1 MYLSLLFSK
10 FLDILESMLIVLL
23 IVYILAIN
31 FYAFLF
37 MRSIKNEDET
47 AQKTYDGKLSLIAL
61 LGGGLTI
68 FTCMFIFK
76 NRLNNLFFMLAVPL
90 LSALHI
96 CFWIMAFRSGAGIFR
111 F

>member
-1 MYLSLLFSK
+1 
-10 FLDILESMLIVLL
+10 MLIVLL
-23 IVYILAIN
+23 VVYILAIN

-37 MRSIKNEDET
+37 MRSIKNEDEN
-47 AQKTYDGKLSLIAL
+47 AQKAYDGKLSLIAL
-61 LGGGLTI
+61 LGGGLTV
-68 FTCMFIFK
+68 FTCMFVFK

-96 CFWIMAFRSGAGIFR
+96 CLWIMAFRSGWGFLR

>member
-1 MYLSLLFSK
+1 
-10 FLDILESMLIVLL
+10 MLAFLL

-31 FYAFLF
+31 FYALLY
-37 MRSIKNEDET
+37 MRSIKDRDEEE
-47 AQKTYDGKLSLIAL
+47 QKQHDGKLSLVAL

-76 NRLNNLFFMLAVPL
+76 NRLNNLFFMIAVPL

-96 CFWIMAFRSGAGIFR
+96 YLWIIAFRSGFSLFR
-111 F
+111 WR

>member
-1 MYLSLLFSK
+1 
-10 FLDILESMLIVLL
+10 MLVFLL

-37 MRSIKNEDET
+37 MKTIKNSDQET
-47 AQKTYDGKLSLIAL
+47 QKQYDGKLSLVAL
-61 LGGGLTI
+61 LGGGIAI

-76 NRLNNLFFMLAVPL
+76 NRLDNLFFMIAVPL

-96 CFWIMAFRSGAGIFR
+96 YLWIVAIRSGFAILR
-111 F
+111 W

>member
-1 MYLSLLFSK
+1 
-10 FLDILESMLIVLL
+10 MLVILL

-37 MRSIKNEDET
+37 MREIKNAKEAE
-47 AQKTYDGKLSLIAL
+47 QKTYDGKLSLIAL
-61 LGGGLTI
+61 LGGGITV

-96 CFWIMAFRSGAGIFR
+96 CLWIMAIRASWGIFR

>member
-1 MYLSLLFSK
+1 
-10 FLDILESMLIVLL
+10 MLIVLL
-23 IVYILAIN
+23 VVYILAIN

-37 MRSIKNEDET
+37 MRNIRYEKES
-47 AQKTYDGKLSLIAL
+47 AQKAYDGKLSLIAL
-61 LGGGLTI
+61 LGGGITV

-90 LSALHI
+90 LSALHV
-96 CFWIMAFRSGAGIFR
+96 CLWIMAIRAGWGILR

>member
-1 MYLSLLFSK
+1 
-10 FLDILESMLIVLL
+10 MLVVLL

-37 MRSIKNEDET
+37 MREIRSAKET
-47 AQKTYDGKLSLIAL
+47 EQKAYDGKLSLIAL
-61 LGGGLTI
+61 LGGGITV
-68 FTCMFIFK
+68 FACMFIFK

-96 CFWIMAFRSGAGIFR
+96 CLWIMAIRASWGIFR

>member
-1 MYLSLLFSK
+1 
-10 FLDILESMLIVLL
+10 MLIVLL

-37 MRSIKNEDET
+37 MRSIKDKPSAE
-47 AQKTYDGKLSLIAL
+47 QKDYDGKLSLIAL
-61 LGGGLTI
+61 LGGGITV
-68 FTCMFIFK
+68 FVFMFVYK

-90 LSALHI
+90 LCALHI
-96 CFWIMAFRSGAGIFR
+96 CLWIMAFRACWGVFR

>member
-1 MYLSLLFSK
+1 MIFPL
-10 FLDILESMLIVLL
+10 LL
-23 IVYILAIN
+23 IVYVLAIN

-37 MRSIKNEDET
+37 MKEQKNANAEE
-47 AQKTYDGKLSLIAL
+47 QKQADGKLSLIAL
-61 LGGGLTI
+61 LGGGITV

-96 CFWIMAFRSGAGIFR
+96 CLWIMAIRACWGIFR

>member
-1 MYLSLLFSK
+1 
-10 FLDILESMLIVLL
+10 MLVVLL

-37 MRSIKNEDET
+37 MRTIRGENEKN
-47 AQKTYDGKLSLIAL
+47 QKAYDGKLSLIAL
-61 LGGGLTI
+61 LGGGITV

-76 NRLNNLFFMLAVPL
+76 NRLDNLFFMLAVPL

-96 CFWIMAFRSGAGIFR
+96 CLWIFAFRSGWGVFR